1 LLLSNFCFAVAIAFL
16 PLQLLWRVVPLPV
29 FSSRTQK
36 IVTSTLSTVEG
47 GALAAAVEKSAF
59 RATEPAHS
67 LILTLKTEHRT
78 TIPLDTLAS
87 KLAKKNGQVTS

>member
-59 RATEPAHS
+59 AATEPARS
-67 LILTLKTEHRT
+67 RRPDDQSRTRT

-87 KLAKKNGQVTS
+87 KLTKKNGQVTS